1 MKKLSLVL
9 LLVLFGMA
17 SLMAQRTVS
26 GIVIDETGEALIG
39 ANITV
44 KGAEGVGTATDIDGN
59 FSVTVPDGYNTL
71 IFSYTGYETKEMA
84 LGATNTLGTI
94 TMSEGQVLNEVVV
107 TGLGIKKEK
116 KALGYAVTT
125 IGSSDLELRPE
136 ADVARV
142 LRGKVPGVDITQ
154 TSGIAGSGTNVI
166 IRGYSSITGTN
177 QPLFVVDGVPFNSET
192 GSDRD
197 FSTGGATASSRFL
210 DLDPNNIKDVS
221 ILKGL
226 SATVLYGEAGRNGVV
241 LITTKNGDLS
251 DLNKK
256 MEVTVTQSFF
266 VTDIAS
272 LPEDQDAYGNGW
284 QNFASAAFSNW
295 GAPFDQPNSN
305 GLTDGTIAHPYDRD
319 ALNDVFPEL
328 IGARYSY
335 EAYDNLEQFFSTG
348 NSSNTSVN
356 ISSKVGKGTSV
367 NASYGRTSDE
377 GFVPTNEYERNNF
390 CLWTRTELANGLII
404 SSTFNY
410 VTTDRAAPPA
420 SIIFSSNPVEAS
432 LFSNVLY
439 TPRSVDLFGLAFE
452 DPRDNSSIFYRGGND
467 IQHPLWTLNNTID
480 EETLRRFYGTINL
493 EYQLTDWL
501 KATYRLG
508 LDSYTQNQEFQINKG
523 GRQVPDGLYVT
534 TERLNS
540 ITDHN
545 FNLQYNYN
553 INEDINIDGVVGVNT
568 RQDINDFFGSRSTQQ
583 FLFNLFTH
591 DNFINN
597 NAFSA
602 ESEENT
608 IGAYGTFSL
617 GYKSFLYFNFQGRN
631 DWTSTLERDN
641 RSIFYP
647 SASVSF
653 IPTDAFDGLK
663 NDNVLS
669 YLKVRFGY
677 GTSAGYPDPYQTRNV
692 LGTATNAFISNGGD
706 VLNLNFV
713 DDNFGNP
720 NLEPERHREFE
731 FGIDARLFKNRI
743 GVDLSLYDKEST
755 DLIFPLSLDPSTGFT
770 STTINVAEVS
780 NRGIELGLTFRPVQT
795 KDWVWDINTNF
806 TQNNNVI
813 EQIGEGLDKF
823 LIDGFTFAGNYA
835 VPGEEYGV
843 IWTDAV
849 LRDDAGNPIIGANG
863 VFQAAPDIAQT
874 GNPNPD
880 WNLNAGTT
888 LSWKGITFRMLWNY
902 QQGGDMYAGTPST
915 LLSRGILEETD
926 FDRFVPVIV
935 PGVLADGS
943 PNNIQVTANQHY
955 WRDLG
960 VFIFE
965 NRIYD
970 ATHIRLREVSLAFN
984 LPKEWLENSPLGNAS
999 LTFSGQ
1005 NLWFDAFNF
1014 PDGANFDPEVASLG
1028 VGNGRGFDFV
1038 TGPTSK
1044 KYGASLRITF

>member
-1 MKKLSLVL
+1 M
-9 LLVLFGMA
+9 LVLFGMA

-26 GIVIDETGEALIG
+26 GVVIDETGEALIG

-71 IFSYTGYETKEMA
+71 IFSYTGYSTKEME
-84 LGATNTLGTI
+84 LGAANTLGTI
-94 TMSEGQVLNEVVV
+94 TMSEGEVLNEVVV

-177 QPLFVVDGVPFNSET
+177 QPLFVVDGVPFNSDT
-192 GSDRD
+192 GNDRD
-197 FSTGGATASSRFL
+197 FVTGGATASSRFL

-226 SATVLYGEAGRNGVV
+226 SATVLYGEAGKNGVV
-241 LITTKNGDLS
+241 LVTTKNGDLS
-251 DLNKK
+251 SLNKK
-256 MEVTVTQSFF
+256 MEVTVNQSFF
-266 VTDIAS
+266 VTDVAS
-272 LPEDQDAYGNGW
+272 LPDDQDAYGNGW
-284 QNFASAAFSNW
+284 QNFASPAFSNW
-295 GAPFDQPNSN
+295 GAPFGVNGKN
-305 GLTDGTIAHPYDRD
+305 GLDENGTIAHPYDRS

-328 IGARYSY
+328 IGARYNY
-335 EAYDNLEQFFSTG
+335 RAYDNLQQFFSTG

-356 ISSKVGKGTSV
+356 ISSKVGAGTAISA
-367 NASYGRTSDE
+367 NYGRTADE
-377 GFVPTNEYERNNF
+377 GYIPNNNYERNNF
-390 CLWTRTELANGLII
+390 GLGARTELANGLILN
-404 SSTFNY
+404 STFNY
-410 VTTDRAAPPA
+410 VTADRSAPPA
-420 SIIFSSNPVEAS
+420 SIIFSSNPAGGGAS

-439 TPRSVDLFGLAFE
+439 TPRSVDLFGLAYE
-452 DPRDNSSIFYRGGND
+452 NPKDNSSIFYRGGND
-467 IQHPLWTLNNTID
+467 IQHPLWTLNNSTDD
-480 EETLRRFYGTINL
+480 EKTRRFFGTINL

-501 KATYRLG
+501 KATYRVG
-508 LDSYTQNQEFQINKG
+508 LDNYVQNQEYKINKG
-523 GRQVPDGLYVT
+523 GRQVIGGLFVA

-553 INEDINIDGVVGVNT
+553 INEDLNVDGVVGINARHDVN
-568 RQDINDFFGSRSTQQ
+568 DYYGSRNTEQ
-583 FLFNLFTH
+583 FLYGLFTQN
-591 DNFINN
+591 NFINN

-602 ESEENT
+602 KTEENT
-608 IGAYGTFSL
+608 IGAYGTISF
-617 GYKSFLYFNFQGRN
+617 GYKSFLYVNLQGRN
-631 DWTSTLERDN
+631 DWTSTLEKEN

-653 IPTDAFDGLK
+653 VPTDAFEGLQ
-663 NDNVLS
+663 NNNVLS
-669 YLKVRFGY
+669 YLKLRLGY
-677 GTSAGYPDPYQTRNV
+677 GTSAGYPDPYQTRNI
-692 LGTATNAFISNGGD
+692 LGTATNAFETAGGD
-706 VLNLNFV
+706 ILNLNFV
-713 DDNFGNP
+713 DNNFGNP
-720 NLEPERHREFE
+720 NLKPERHGELE
-731 FGIDARLFKNRI
+731 VGIDARMFKNRVGI
-743 GVDLSLYDKEST
+743 DLSIYDKQST
-755 DLIFPLSLDPSTGFT
+755 DLIFPLALDPSTGYT
-770 STTINVAEVS
+770 STTVNVAEIS

-795 KDWVWDINTNF
+795 KDWAWDINTNF
-806 TQNNNVI
+806 TQNNNVV
-813 EQIGEGLDKF
+813 EKIGEGLENF
-823 LIDGFTFAGNYA
+823 VFAGYSGLGNYA

-843 IWTDAV
+843 ILADAI

-863 VFQAAPDIAQT
+863 VYQADPDIKQV

-880 WNLNAGTT
+880 WNFNAGTT
-888 LSWKGITFRMLWNY
+888 VNWKGITFRMLWNY
-902 QQGGDMYAGTPST
+902 QEGGDMYAGTPST
-915 LLSRGILEETD
+915 LLSRGILQETD

-943 PNNIQVTANQHY
+943 PNNIQVTPNQHY
-955 WRDLG
+955 WRDMG
-960 VFIFE
+960 VWHSE

-970 ATHIRLREVSLAFN
+970 ATHIRLREISLGFN

-1005 NLWFDAFNF
+1005 NLWYKAFNF
-1014 PDGANFDPEVASLG
+1014 PAGANFDPEVASLG